1 MTNFENNGT
10 TPYVAAE
17 IEIVEVNS
25 SDIICS
31 SFGTNGNNDP
41 WSEY

>member
-1 MTNFENNGT
+1 MTNFENNGA

-25 SDIICS
+25 SDIICTS
-31 SFGTNGNNDP
+31 DPMGRTDP
-41 WSEY
+41 WSE